1 MTRNY
6 REPKIVF
13 GGWVDKPGTGI
24 IVTGAA
30 SGIGAATAILAA
42 QNGYKVAAWDM
53 LAEGVSETI
62 ERAGDS
68 GKNIKAFQADLSS
81 NDDVARAMK
90 ETLKFCKPKYLAN
103 VAGPRMLGNEGAFNF
118 ERVVG
123 QACAMIQ
130 RLSIAFEESNPG
142 EGAAICNVAAV
153 AGNFEAG
160 GGDPWYATAK
170 AGIAGYTRHQSEQ
183 LNVEH
188 KGAFRV
194 NCVCPGGPIHTPRND
209 AAIVLEEGQQ
219 ETPAYKHMQHLIS
232 INPMGRPGRPE
243 EEAAV
248 ILFLLSPAS
257 SYVNGQVIA
266 VDGGLTLAR

>member
-1 MTRNY
+1 MAEQY

-13 GGWVDKPGTGI
+13 EGWVDRPGTGI

-42 QNGYKVAAWDM
+42 QNGLTVAAWDVN
-53 LAEGVSETI
+53 ADGVGETVA
-62 ERAGDS
+62 RAGEA
-68 GKNIKAFQADLSS
+68 GGRIHPVQADLCS
-81 NDDVARAMK
+81 DEDVARAMA
-90 ETLKFCKPKYLAN
+90 ETLTFCKPKYLAN
-103 VAGPRMLGNEGAFNF
+103 VAGPKMLNTQWNYEDAI
-118 ERVVG
+118 RA
-123 QACAMIQ
+123 ACGMIH
-130 RLSIAFEESNPG
+130 RLCLAFEATDPEP
-142 EGAAICNVAAV
+142 GAAICNVAAV
-153 AGNFEAG
+153 AGVFEGG

-170 AGIAGYTRHQSEQ
+170 AGIAGYTRHQAVE
-183 LNVEH
+183 LNVQSR
-188 KGAFRV
+188 GRYRM
-194 NCVCPGGPIHTPRND
+194 NCVCPGGPIHTPRNHG
-209 AAIVLEEGQQ
+209 AINGAFME
-219 ETPAYKHMQHLIS
+219 HLVE